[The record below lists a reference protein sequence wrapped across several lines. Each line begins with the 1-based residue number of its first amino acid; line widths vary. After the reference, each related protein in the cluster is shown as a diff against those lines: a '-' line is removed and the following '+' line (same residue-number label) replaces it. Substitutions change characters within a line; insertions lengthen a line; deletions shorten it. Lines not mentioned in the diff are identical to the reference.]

1 MISSGTRLSDEA
13 LEKERSG
20 RVKRSGLILD
30 DPGVINA
37 MEHGEDP
44 KYIPVKFKNG
54 VPQGD
59 ALVSAERLGLLARH
73 IDDTLR
79 SMAAELRRGSIAAD
93 PYYRSQQENAC
104 LNCDYFDACHFSQG
118 ENGESCRFQQKI
130 PADKVIEMMEGEN
143 GNG

>member
-1 MISSGTRLSDEA
+1 MT
-13 LEKERSG
+13 
-20 RVKRSGLILD
+20 
-30 DPGVINA
+30 
-37 MEHGEDP
+37 
-44 KYIPVKFKNG
+44 
-54 VPQGD
+54 
-59 ALVSAERLGLLARH
+59 AERLGLLSRH
-73 IDDTLR
+73 IGKTLTN
-79 SMAAELRRGSIAAD
+79 MARQLNSGSIAAD